1 MPKLDFFIFQFW
13 HKLFLFTMLLFLHH
27 LLRRNIIMKN
37 FSKFISTFLLLLT
50 VTYVCH
56 WNQSPITSFS
66 KLKEIVQTVGDD
78 NDNYF

>member
-1 MPKLDFFIFQFW
+1 
-13 HKLFLFTMLLFLHH
+13 MLLFLHH

-50 VTYVCH
+50 VTSVCH
-56 WNQSPITSFS
+56 CNQSPITSFS